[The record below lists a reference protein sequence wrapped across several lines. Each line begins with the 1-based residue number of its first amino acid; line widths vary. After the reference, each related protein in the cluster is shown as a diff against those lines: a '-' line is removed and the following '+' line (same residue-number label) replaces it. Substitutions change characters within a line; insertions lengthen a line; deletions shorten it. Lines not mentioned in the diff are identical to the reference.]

1 MWTEHVAILRCP
13 ITGQTL
19 RQTSDCSVT
28 TVDGRYSYPVVDD
41 VVCLLPRD
49 AVANGAHASEAPIAS
64 AGANS
69 MALQEIKDTVQ
80 KFYNE
85 VGWTKTESGDYRDTI
100 FYVDQ
105 RPLPYRFT
113 AKCIRQVGRYLPRSG
128 RYLLDAGS
136 GAIPHKGYLAYDQGF
151 ANRICVDFS
160 MAALRQARHKVGDR
174 GLYLLGDLTNL
185 PIVDDAVDAVV
196 CNHVLYH
203 IPPEEQP
210 RALKEMWR
218 VLKPGGT
225 AAVVYSWFYSPLA
238 WRLEK
243 LASRFMKEGASSNA
257 EGEALPFF
265 PQSLE
270 WFTSQRWPFAYRI
283 RTFRVIGNDFLR
295 RYIRS
300 DVSSRFLLFALWS
313 LQRMMPEFAGRYG
326 QYPVIIISK

>member
-1 MWTEHVAILRCP
+1 M
-13 ITGQTL
+13 TGQAL
-19 RQTSDCSVT
+19 RRTSDGVVT
-28 TVDGRYSYPVVDD
+28 TIDGRYSYPVVDD

-49 AVANGAHASEAPIAS
+49 AVANGAYASEAPVACTAAS
-64 AGANS
+64 STAH
-69 MALQEIKDTVQ
+69 QEVKDAVQ
-80 KFYNE
+80 KFYDE
-85 VGWTKTESGDYRDTI
+85 VGWTKTESGEYRDTI

-160 MAALRQARHKVGDR
+160 MAALRQARQKVGDR

-185 PIVDDAVDAVV
+185 PILDGAVDAVI

-210 RALKEMWR
+210 KALTEIWR

-243 LASRFMKEGASSNA
+243 LASRFMKGGSSSNA
-257 EGEALPFF
+257 EGETLPFF

-270 WFTSQRWPFAYRI
+270 WFTSQPWPFAYRI
-283 RTFRVIGNDFLR
+283 RTFRLIGNDFLR
-295 RYIRS
+295 RYIRN
-300 DVSSRFLLFALWS
+300 DLSSRFLLFALWS
-313 LQRMMPEFAGRYG
+313 FQRIMPEFAGRYG